1 MVGNSTILAAR
12 YLDLLSVSQRVTAS
26 NVANADTP
34 GYRTLGFDFQAEL
47 RSALDD
53 PKNAPR
59 AEPHIREVGG
69 LPVKNDGNDVN
80 VERELRALSEN
91 AIRFSH
97 ALLSLR
103 GGIRSIRDAIH
114 EGRGA

>member
-1 MVGNSTILAAR
+1 MVGPQTHLIAR

-34 GYRTLGFDFQAEL
+34 GYKTLGFDFQAEL
-47 RSALDD
+47 RAALDD
-53 PKNAPR
+53 PAQAPLG
-59 AEPHIREVGG
+59 EPHVRELGG
-69 LPVKNDGNDVN
+69 RPVKNDGNDVN
-80 VERELRALSEN
+80 MEDELRTLSEN